1 MSGRRHSAWPLAL
14 ALSLVALAPA
24 ALAEPAPPV
33 AGPLVAGLEAGVFCS
48 LHAMT
53 QRPAPGTLSGWIHVP
68 EGEITFHW
76 PDRQVVP
83 AQLGIAFG
91 VRAQLVPGAFVADGE
106 MRVWRPGS
114 QRPEVWDSAF
124 GDAGGSV
131 NFFRFD
137 HDHELIPGL
146 WRFEAWDG
154 AIQLFSA
161 EFEVVPAAALPEIAQ
176 ACGATS

>member
-1 MSGRRHSAWPLAL
+1 MHRLAL
-14 ALSLVALAPA
+14 ALLLADA
-24 ALAEPAPPV
+24 AAADPAPPA
-33 AGPLVAGLEAGVFCS
+33 AGPLVARLQVGVFCS
-48 LHAMT
+48 LDPLN
-53 QRPAPGTLSGWIHVP
+53 QRPAPGTMSGWIHVP

-91 VRAQLVPGAFVADGE
+91 VRAQLVPGAFVAMGE

-114 QRPEVWDSAF
+114 DRPEVWDSAF
-124 GDAGGSV
+124 GDMGGSV

-137 HDHELIPGL
+137 HDTELVPGS
-146 WRFEAWDG
+146 WRFEGWDG
-154 AIQLFSA
+154 ATQLFSA
-161 EFEVVPAAALPEIAQ
+161 EFEVVPAEALPEIAQ

>member
-1 MSGRRHSAWPLAL
+1 MRHL
-14 ALSLVALAPA
+14 ALSLLMAAPA
-24 ALAEPAPPV
+24 TADPAPPTP
-33 AGPLVAGLEAGVFCS
+33 GPLVARLEVGVFCS
-48 LHAMT
+48 LHAMN

-91 VRAQLVPGAFVADGE
+91 VRAQLVPGAVVAFGE
-106 MRVWRPGS
+106 MRVWRPGGD
-114 QRPEVWDSAF
+114 RPEVWDSAF
-124 GDAGGSV
+124 GDMGGSV

-137 HDHELIPGL
+137 HEHELIPGL

-154 AIQLFSA
+154 ATQLFAA